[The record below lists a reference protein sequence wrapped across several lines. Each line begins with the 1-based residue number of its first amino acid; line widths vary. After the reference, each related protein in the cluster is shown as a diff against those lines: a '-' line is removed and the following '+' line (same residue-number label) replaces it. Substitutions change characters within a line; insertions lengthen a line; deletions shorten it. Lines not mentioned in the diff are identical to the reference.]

1 MSGEA
6 RVADLVAVLDLA
18 PHPEGGYFRQTYR
31 AAESVGK
38 EHLPARFGGDRR
50 FSTAI
55 YYLLPSGA
63 FSRLHRL
70 RADEVWHFHEGSP
83 LAIELIAPDGEHRTI
98 HLGPNLAAGETFQAV
113 VPAGA
118 WFGAEVLAPDSYA
131 LVGCTVAP
139 GFELEDFEMGA
150 RGVLLGLY
158 PQHRSLI
165 ERLCPG

>member
-1 MSGEA
+1 RHRGRPPRGPARADRRGPRGEGSVSGEA

-70 RADEVWHFHEGSP
+70 HSDETWHFYEGSP
-83 LAIELIAPDGEHRTI
+83 LAIELIAPGGEHHTI
-98 HLGPNLAAGETFQAV
+98 WLGPNLAAGETFQAV

-131 LVGCTVAP
+131 L
-139 GFELEDFEMGA
+139 
-150 RGVLLGLY
+150 
-158 PQHRSLI
+158 
-165 ERLCPG
+165 